1 MTILIVRI
9 ILTEYSFVLDFRCS
23 RKRTNTVTNSTTRFK
38 SENMETMFLK
48 KVRWFCFGQIS
59 FGTNFYTLKLATQF
73 NSENI
78 DPSKYYNATTPV
90 TITGA
95 TTGVKARVIG
105 FTMEALL
112 NNLFFT
118 LGIWILEQIM

>member
-1 MTILIVRI
+1 
-9 ILTEYSFVLDFRCS
+9 
-23 RKRTNTVTNSTTRFK
+23 
-38 SENMETMFLK
+38 METMFLK
-48 KVRWFCFGQIS
+48 KVRWFCLGQIS

-78 DPSKYYNATTPV
+78 DPSKYYNASTPV

-105 FTMEALL
+105 FTIGWFTIK
-112 NNLFFT
+112 NLFFT